1 MGLVVFLAVVGA
13 LTIYAFH
20 TLLDASVWGF
30 IAALVLFILGM
41 NASDRPR
48 TDEPKRVS
56 GFPVKDRAGTERLL
70 AIQNPTAVRAA
81 SMAMVI
87 GIGLGWL
94 LHGMGNDA
102 LSRTAFVRV
111 QNQRLLAIAPLKAV
125 LETVPS
131 GTLAP
136 LRGGRKVAQF
146 QAKMTFRNES
156 RNYCRQYELVLGA
169 HARMAGIA
177 CRIPGGD
184 WSVVLQSVLPPSAS
198 NLTVPAG
205 AGRNAALDAAIG
217 ALIDG
222 DPIVGEAEETIMSNG
237 WRN

>member
-20 TLLDASVWGF
+20 TLFDASIWGF
-30 IAALVLFILGM
+30 MVALVLFILGM

-48 TDEPKRVS
+48 TDEHKRVTS
-56 GFPVKDRAGTERLL
+56 FPVKYSAGTERLL
-70 AIQNPTAVRAA
+70 AIQNPTAAI
-81 SMAMVI
+81 MAMVI
-87 GIGLGWL
+87 GLGLGWL
-94 LHGMGNDA
+94 LHGMGNEA
-102 LSRTAFVRV
+102 LSGTAFLRV
-111 QNQRLLAIAPLKAV
+111 QNQRVLAIAPLKAV

-136 LRGGRKVAQF
+136 LGSGKDAQF
-146 QAKMTFRNES
+146 RARMTFRDES
-156 RNYCRQYELVLGA
+156 GNYCRQYELVLSA
-169 HARMAGIA
+169 HERMAGIA

-184 WSVVLQSVLPPSAS
+184 WSVMLQSLLPGAAS
-198 NLTVPAG
+198 SLTVPAS

-222 DPIVGEAEETIMSNG
+222 DPLVGEAEAMIMSNG
-237 WRN
+237 WQN